1 VTCGSTSLTDMTVGH
16 ISWDLFSQARPIVS
30 SGDSFMCFGS
40 AGVTSSRGVVIFP
53 NDGQFQRF
61 VSGNMKTM
69 SIPQSITI
77 TGTFG

>member
-1 VTCGSTSLTDMTVGH
+1 
-16 ISWDLFSQARPIVS
+16 
-30 SGDSFMCFGS
+30 MCFGS